1 MLSKIIKDRMILE
14 AESPRDVEILNNFR
28 DLVGISEVVCIKDSQ
43 NMDVEMLLV
52 RFEKIKSKKG
62 PHAYFGDE
70 L

>member
-1 MLSKIIKDRMILE
+1 MILE
-14 AESPRDVEILNNFR
+14 AESSVDIEIINNFR

-43 NMDVEMLLV
+43 HMDVIKILV